1 MSDIYQPRE
10 DSFLLSE
17 FVKKE
22 ISALKPIKVLDMGS
36 GSGIQAET
44 AINSGIKPE
53 NLTIADINPLAVKF
67 LEEKFPNSNVIFS
80 DLFSEPLGKFD
91 LILFNPPYLPENDF
105 DVEFDTT
112 GGKYGSEIINR
123 FLADASRHL
132 SEKGKILLL
141 TSSITTQIDWQGYSR
156 KLLGKKRVFFEELYV
171 WELSHKGQARHK

>member
-1 MSDIYQPRE
+1 MPDIYQPRE
-10 DSFLLSE
+10 DSFLMSE

-22 ISALKPIKVLDMGS
+22 ISALKPLSVLDMGS

-44 AINSGIKPE
+44 AINSGVNPE
-53 NLTIADINPLAVKF
+53 NLTIVDINPLAIKV
-67 LEEKFPNSNVIFS
+67 LEEKFPESQVIFS

-91 LILFNPPYLPENDF
+91 LIIFNPPYLPENDF

-123 FLADASRHL
+123 FLADASDHML
-132 SEKGKILLL
+132 KGGKILLL
-141 TSSITTQIDWQGYSR
+141 TSSITTQIDWHRYSR

-171 WELSHKGQARHK
+171 WELSIKSNKESE